1 MRSKQVGFFV
11 FFILLLI
18 SAHLA
23 APAAAAQN
31 QSAPGAPGA
40 LPTWTSGS
48 KEGVGTSTSTDS
60 HVWFTLQGGIL
71 SEVYYPRL
79 DTADVRTLEF
89 AVSDGKTVWLESK
102 DMQHAIERVS
112 EDSLVYRQTSRDGA
126 GRFTISKTYATDP
139 ARDTLLMDVAFSAP
153 RGFDLYVLYD
163 PALKNSGM
171 GDTGYAQGDALV
183 AEKPGVASAF
193 LCDNGLQQM
202 SSGFAGVSDGY
213 TDLLL
218 HRKLDWSYAR
228 AENGNVI
235 QAAKLTGA
243 HFTLALGFGA
253 APAAA
258 IASAKASLQDGFPSV
273 STRYAAGWSE
283 YARRLRPVTGPY
295 ASEFR
300 LAAMVLKAHEDKT
313 FRGAMIASMSVPWG
327 FAVKADVPTV
337 GGYHLI
343 WARDLYEIATGLLAA
358 GDRAAAERALNYL
371 LTVQQKP
378 DGGFPQNSWL
388 DGTPYWPSLQMDEVA
403 YPMILAWQ
411 LGKTDAETWQKHIR
425 PEAEFVVSHGPITKE
440 ERWEEIPG
448 YSPSTLAAEIAA
460 LVCAADITR
469 KNNAN
474 DDAD

>member
-1 MRSKQVGFFV
+1 MEF
-11 FFILLLI
+11 
-18 SAHLA
+18 SAKFTIRA
-23 APAAAAQN
+23 
-31 QSAPGAPGA
+31 
-40 LPTWTSGS
+40 WTPQ
-48 KEGVGTSTSTDS
+48 T
-60 HVWFTLQGGIL
+60 
-71 SEVYYPRL
+71 
-79 DTADVRTLEF
+79 VRTLEF

-112 EDSLVYRQTSRDGA
+112 DDSLVYRQTSRGGA

-139 ARDTLLMDVAFSAP
+139 ARDTLLIDVAFSAP

-171 GDTGYAQGDALV
+171 GDTGYTQGDALV
-183 AEKPGVASAF
+183 TEKPGVASAL
-193 LCDNGLQQM
+193 LCDNGSATDEL
-202 SSGFAGVSDGY
+202 AGSPARAMAIL
-213 TDLLL
+213 TCWL
-218 HRKLDWSYAR
+218 HRKLEWSYAR

-273 STRYAAGWSE
+273 SARYAAGWSE
-283 YARRLRPVTGPY
+283 YARTLRPVNGTY
-295 ASEFR
+295 ANEFR

-378 DGGFPQNSWL
+378 DGSFPQNSWL
-388 DGTPYWPSLQMDEVA
+388 DGKPYWPSLQMDEVA

-411 LGKTDAETWQKHIR
+411 LGKTDVETWRKHIR
-425 PEAEFVVSHGPITKE
+425 PGSRIRG
-440 ERWEEIPG
+440 
-448 YSPSTLAAEIAA
+448 
-460 LVCAADITR
+460 
-469 KNNAN
+469 
-474 DDAD
+474 

>member
-71 SEVYYPRL
+71 SEVYYPLL

-89 AVSDGKTVWLESK
+89 AISDGKSVWLESK

-163 PALKNSGM
+163 PALKNPGM

-183 AEKPGVASAF
+183 AEKPGVASAL

-218 HRKLDWSYAR
+218 HRRLEWSYAR
-228 AENGNVI
+228 AENGNVVEV
-235 QAAKLTGA
+235 AKISGA
-243 HFTLALGFGA
+243 RFTLALGFGA
-253 APAAA
+253 DSAAA
-258 IASAKASLQDGFPSV
+258 IESAQASLKTGFAAV
-273 STRYAAGWSE
+273 SSE
-283 YARRLRPVTGPY
+283 YVEGWKQY
-295 ASEFR
+295 
-300 LAAMVLKAHEDKT
+300 
-313 FRGAMIASMSVPWG
+313 
-327 FAVKADVPTV
+327 
-337 GGYHLI
+337 
-343 WARDLYEIATGLLAA
+343 
-358 GDRAAAERALNYL
+358 
-371 LTVQQKP
+371 VQ
-378 DGGFPQNSWL
+378 
-388 DGTPYWPSLQMDEVA
+388 
-403 YPMILAWQ
+403 
-411 LGKTDAETWQKHIR
+411 
-425 PEAEFVVSHGPITKE
+425 
-440 ERWEEIPG
+440 
-448 YSPSTLAAEIAA
+448 TL
-460 LVCAADITR
+460 
-469 KNNAN
+469 
-474 DDAD
+474 